1 MRTIAIVLAMLATA
15 CSLGGGGVKEMFYVL
30 SGPESAAPADSPGAM
45 AIYVGP
51 VAVPESIDRSAMV
64 LQSSANQVDLSDEHR
79 WAEPLKTA
87 IPRVIAENLMRL
99 LNTPRV
105 MASRVGPVSD
115 VDYRVALEVQRF
127 ESSLSQGSTIE
138 VLWTITGK
146 RTTAPVTGRSSV
158 RESASAATPDGVAAA
173 HSRALARVAQDIAAA
188 IRR

>member
-15 CSLGGGGVKEMFYVL
+15 CSLGGGVRENYYVL
-30 SGPESAAPADSPGAM
+30 SGPEGAAPADSPGAP

-51 VAVPESIDRSAMV
+51 VAVPESVDRSAMV

-105 MASRVGPVSD
+105 MASRTGPAIDS
-115 VDYRVALEVQRF
+115 DYRVALDVQRF
-127 ESSLSQGSTIE
+127 ESSLSQGATIE
-138 VLWTITGK
+138 VLWSVTGK
-146 RTTAPVTGRSSV
+146 RARSPVTGRSSV
-158 RESASAATPDGVAAA
+158 REPASSPTPEGVAGA
-173 HSRALARVAQDIAAA
+173 HSRALARVAADIAAA
-188 IRR
+188 LK